1 MNTVCLVKILFGS
14 FKKIIICHVFSDT
27 HLFHSS
33 KINCPQN
40 CILIYR
46 TFTRTH
52 PNTQTHTC
60 THPHTHRQKVR
71 ICAELGWQG
80 DIFRLLC
87 GFFFCKRAESVIKV
101 PQHAPLRDDE
111 ASAFSSTSLL
121 QTLPKFYSCP
131 TTQFPLL
138 LYFSS
143 HHCYSGYLLILC
155 YVHPKHKHL
164 KLQFMGET
172 TCHAI
177 VI

>member
-1 MNTVCLVKILFGS
+1 MCFLIHIYFILQKSNAHKTVFLYTELSHAPTQTPRHTHARTHTHTVRRSGFVLNWADRAI
-14 FKKIIICHVFSDT
+14 FSDC
-27 HLFHSS
+27 S
-33 KINCPQN
+33 
-40 CILIYR
+40 
-46 TFTRTH
+46 
-52 PNTQTHTC
+52 
-60 THPHTHRQKVR
+60 V
-71 ICAELGWQG
+71 
-80 DIFRLLC
+80 